1 MKPIELNDKLVI
13 TINVHEVMS
22 LFCDLIAGMMAGLI
36 IFLPFLLY
44 LLGFLKR
51 SW

>member
-1 MKPIELNDKLVI
+1 MKTFQHTEILSTMGQRKIGDI
-13 TINVHEVMS
+13 C
-22 LFCDLIAGMMAGLI
+22 CDLIGGMMAGLI

-44 LLGFLKR
+44 LFGFLKR